1 MLIMLASPTLPRK
14 LETNS
19 SKRSWP
25 TSIQSVCLIVFT
37 RIFLS
42 VSFAATSIGGS
53 GLEVR
58 LSDVLLE
65 GTRRCSSTFAAAEE
79 EMGLAGLPPVGSGGS
94 VGMPPRPAT
103 IASSGMTMDSPQDGQ
118 LISVPAPE
126 LSTANS
132 CSHLGQLK

>member
-1 MLIMLASPTLPRK
+1 MLIMFVSPTLPRK

-25 TSIQSVCLIVFT
+25 TSMQSVCLIVLT

-42 VSFAATSIGGS
+42 VSLAATSIGGN
-53 GLEVR
+53 GLAIR
-58 LSDVLLE
+58 LSVALLE
-65 GTRRCSSTFAAAEE
+65 GTLRCSSTFAAAEE
-79 EMGLAGLPPVGSGGS
+79 EMGLAGLAVGSGGS
-94 VGMPPRPAT
+94 VGMQPRPAT
-103 IASSGMTMDSPQDGQ
+103 IAGSGITMDSPQDGQ

-132 CSHLGQLK
+132 CSHLG